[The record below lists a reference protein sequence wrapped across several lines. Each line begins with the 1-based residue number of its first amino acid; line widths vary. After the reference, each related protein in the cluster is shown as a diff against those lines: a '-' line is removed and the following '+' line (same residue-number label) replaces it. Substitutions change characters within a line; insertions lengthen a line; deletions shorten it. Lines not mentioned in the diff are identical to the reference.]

1 MARKAVYLV
10 LALAF
15 VLTGSIAVSAADA
28 PATMAGITLSE
39 EVGQAKGRVHTTT
52 ARAVDN
58 APWLRRME
66 VVPDKFFSSGYVL
79 VGACAAPGRVARI
92 KLHYRDDSLE
102 FYRKV
107 NGEMLSRYGDP
118 AEYKGEIDGRIMG
131 NKWAFSDSRL
141 RPISL
146 IVQRLE
152 GEDPET
158 GGGNTVKL
166 TNWGLLEAEKACW
179 QERHAAQTPKNPAK
193 PGKPGQDNGYLPR

>member
-1 MARKAVYLV
+1 MARQAVYLIF
-10 LALAF
+10 ALILL
-15 VLTGSIAVSAADA
+15 LTGSMAVSAAEA
-28 PATMAGITLSE
+28 PTNLAGITLGE
-39 EVGQAKGRVHTTT
+39 EAGQFKGRVQTTT
-52 ARAVDN
+52 ARNVDN
-58 APWLRRME
+58 APWLRRMA

-79 VGACAAPGRVARI
+79 VGSCAAPGRVARI
-92 KLHYRDDSLE
+92 KMHYRDDSLE
-102 FYRKV
+102 FYRKI

-166 TNWGLLEAEKACW
+166 TNWGLLEAERACW
-179 QERHAAQTPKNPAK
+179 QERHGAKPPKNAPK